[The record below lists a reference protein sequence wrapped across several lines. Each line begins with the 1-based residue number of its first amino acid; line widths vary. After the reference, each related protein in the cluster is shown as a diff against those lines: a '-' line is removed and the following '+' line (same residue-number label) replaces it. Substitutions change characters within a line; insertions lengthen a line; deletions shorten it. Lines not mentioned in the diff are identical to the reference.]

1 MNVSLEDS
9 LRLVN
14 LDVIQEVGPATALV
28 KNIPVTVTDGKLNI
42 DFSANVD
49 RPMVVAVEV
58 YSFRTSAVL
67 SSEPVPDSNVL
78 GPDNK
83 LTKTRVFPN
92 PSPKRFKIEFPGE
105 YSGYS
110 TVQLADAS
118 GRIYEIGR
126 IKLQRGR
133 TNNMEVDISR
143 WSLKP
148 GFYYLKILY
157 ETRANDVIKL
167 VVR

>member
-1 MNVSLEDS
+1 
-9 LRLVN
+9 
-14 LDVIQEVGPATALV
+14 
-28 KNIPVTVTDGKLNI
+28 
-42 DFSANVD
+42 
-49 RPMVVAVEV
+49 
-58 YSFRTSAVL
+58 
-67 SSEPVPDSNVL
+67 EPVLDSNVL

-83 LTKTRVFPN
+83 LTKPRVFPN
-92 PSPKRFKIEFPGE
+92 PSPKRFKIEFPAE
-105 YSGYS
+105 ASGYS
-110 TVQLADAS
+110 TIQLADAS
-118 GRIYEIGR
+118 GRLYEIGR

-167 VVR
+167 IVK